1 MTKDRNL
8 VVSTASGVTRNGR
21 VWYKLNDKFCSKR
34 TYDMAKELD
43 SSKVP
48 AKKVTTEWDGDINPA
63 LLLIVAVIVLVF
75 VMIILCI
82 LVGENDLYN
91 CGVYKPWA
99 SHGKLWFVE
108 NTCRA
113 LEFTK

>member
-1 MTKDRNL
+1 MTKERNT
-8 VVSTASGVTRNGR
+8 VVSPTLR
-21 VWYKLNDKFCSKR
+21 
-34 TYDMAKELD
+34 
-43 SSKVP
+43 
-48 AKKVTTEWDGDINPA
+48 I
-63 LLLIVAVIVLVF
+63 IVAVIVVVF
-75 VMIILCI
+75 MMIMACI
-82 LVGENDLYN
+82 MVGENDLYN